1 MRTLA
6 AENSVIFG
14 TGPLGLSV
22 MDELVA
28 RRRRVTLVNR
38 RGEVDEKLP
47 AGVTITRGD
56 ATNPD
61 SVAAVCTGADV
72 VFHCAQPEYHEW
84 PEKFP
89 PITRGIIE
97 GLARLNEGGA
107 GPRLVMGDNLYMYGP
122 TAGAPIREDL
132 PYAARDRK
140 GRTRADMALY
150 ALQAHAQG
158 RVMVTLGRA
167 ADFYG
172 PRVSGSAVGDLF
184 FGPALA
190 GKPANVMGNPDLP
203 HTYTYIRDFARS
215 LVTLSEHEAAFGRA
229 WHVPSAPTVS
239 TRRFAELVGNE
250 IGRPVKL
257 RVAGPF
263 MMTVVGLFSPGAREM
278 KDMMYEFAAPFVVD
292 DSDFRATF
300 NGAAAP
306 TPHETA
312 IRETVAWYRAH
323 VGKVAKEPSP

>member
-1 MRTLA
+1 MTTLPV
-6 AENSVIFG
+6 ENNVIFG

-28 RRRRVTLVNR
+28 RGRQVTLVNR
-38 RGEVDEKLP
+38 RGAADEPLP
-47 AGVTITRGD
+47 AGVTVARGD

-61 SVAAVCTGADV
+61 SVAVVCAGADV

-89 PITRGIIE
+89 PITQGIVA
-97 GLARLNEGGA
+97 GLARLNEGGK

-122 TAGAPIREDL
+122 THGAPIREDL
-132 PYAARDRK
+132 PYAAADRK
-140 GRTRADMALY
+140 GRTRAAMASFVLD
-150 ALQAHAQG
+150 AHRDG
-158 RVMVTLGRA
+158 RIVATIGRA

-184 FGPALA
+184 FEPALA
-190 GKPANVMGNPDLP
+190 GKPANVLGKPDLP
-203 HTYTYIRDFARS
+203 HTYTYIRDFARG

-229 WHVPSAPTVS
+229 WHVPSAPAVS
-239 TRRFAELVGNE
+239 TRHFAELVGAE

-257 RVAGPF
+257 RAAGPF

-278 KDMMYEFAAPFVVD
+278 KDMMYEFAEPFVVD
-292 DSDFRATF
+292 DSAFRAAF
-300 NGAAAP
+300 NGAPAP

-312 IRETVAWYRAH
+312 IRETVSWYRGRA
-323 VGKVAKEPSP
+323 GKATEAPSP